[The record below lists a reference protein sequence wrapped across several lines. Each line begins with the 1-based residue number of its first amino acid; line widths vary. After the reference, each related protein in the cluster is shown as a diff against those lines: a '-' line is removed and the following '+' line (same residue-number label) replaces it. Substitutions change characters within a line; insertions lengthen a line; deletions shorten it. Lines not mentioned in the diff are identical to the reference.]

1 LSYINN
7 DNKTNKSE
15 TRYQPH
21 DNPLPTIANTLQ
33 NFTFPRLDN
42 VRESLTLPD
51 SAILR
56 CYLESM
62 MTQNQFLALC
72 MKYAIEPSVALEND
86 DLREALRARDANEVE
101 RILREEF

>member
-1 LSYINN
+1 
-7 DNKTNKSE
+7 
-15 TRYQPH
+15 
-21 DNPLPTIANTLQ
+21 
-33 NFTFPRLDN
+33 
-42 VRESLTLPD
+42 
-51 SAILR
+51 
-56 CYLESM
+56 